1 MQEGDDKR
9 WIHFEDFSTKCED
22 QGSKYFMNETKQYI
36 LIEIDDHEESY
47 ISTRTRAT
55 NFTIIKIAQTILC

>member
-22 QGSKYFMNETKQYI
+22 QGSKYFRNETKQYI
-36 LIEIDDHEESY
+36 LIEIDEREEPY
-47 ISTRTRAT
+47 ISTRARST

>member
-22 QGSKYFMNETKQYI
+22 QGFKYFRNETKQYI
-36 LIEIDDHEESY
+36 LIEIDEREESY
-47 ISTRTRAT
+47 ISTRARNT
-55 NFTIIKIAQTILC
+55 NFTIIKIAMDNHI